1 MRHFGLL
8 GFPLGHS
15 FSKSFFEEKFLR
27 EGISDATYSL
37 FERPEVGN
45 FLQEAEQL
53 TLLGFN
59 ITIPHKQALIPKLI
73 LADAASETLGVVN
86 CVKRKTGVSGHS
98 EWHGYNTDVIGFS
111 RSIKP
116 FLASHH
122 TRALVLGNGATAKSV
137 GWVLR
142 HLGIDVVV
150 AARNASGEMVPHLS
164 FRELEGIGFGPFPLV
179 VNTTPIGTLHF
190 PEQTL
195 PLPYSGFSPDH
206 LVVDVVYN
214 PPETALLAAARG
226 QGAAV
231 LNGLSMLQE
240 QAEAS
245 WRIWNSED

>member
-8 GFPLGHS
+8 GYPLGHS
-15 FSKSFFEEKFLR
+15 FSKAFFEEKFLR
-27 EGISDATYSL
+27 EGISDAAYHL
-37 FERPEVGN
+37 FERPDAGD
-45 FLQEAEQL
+45 FLSEAEDL
-53 TLLGFN
+53 NLLGFN
-59 ITIPHKQALIPKLI
+59 VTIPHKQALLTR
-73 LADAASETLGVVN
+73 LVMGDAAAEALGVVN
-86 CVKRKTGVSGHS
+86 CVKRKTGASGAI
-98 EWHGYNTDVIGFS
+98 EWQGYNTDVVGFS

-137 GWVLR
+137 SWVLSQ
-142 HLGIDVVV
+142 LGIDVVL
-150 AARNASGEMVPHLS
+150 AARNPSQDMPTALR
-164 FRELEGIGFGPFPLV
+164 FRDLESIGFGPFPLV
-179 VNTTPIGTLHF
+179 VNTTPVGTLHF
-190 PEQTL
+190 QEQTL
-195 PLPYSGFSPDH
+195 PIPYSGFSADH

-245 WRIWNSED
+245 WRIWNSAD

>member
-8 GFPLGHS
+8 GYPLGHS
-15 FSKSFFEEKFLR
+15 FSKAFFEEKFLR

-37 FERPEVGN
+37 FERPEAGE
-45 FLQEAEQL
+45 FLREAESL
-53 TLLGFN
+53 NLLGFN
-59 ITIPHKQALIPKLI
+59 VTIPHKQSLTPHL
-73 LADAASETLGVVN
+73 LMGDAAAESLGVVN
-86 CVKRKTGVSGHS
+86 CVKRKTGVSGIT

-116 FLASHH
+116 FLASLH

-142 HLGIDVVV
+142 QLGIDVVV
-150 AARNASGEMVPHLS
+150 AARNASGDMLSNLS

-179 VNTTPIGTLHF
+179 VNTTPVGTVNY

-195 PLPYSGFSPDH
+195 PLPYSGFSIDH